1 MLIQVT
7 VIGYYESWSDRLAY
21 HQVAPRDLLLTEL
34 THLNY
39 AFAYIDPETYEL
51 VTMDSKTPK
60 RLFELAVETK
70 KYNPDLK
77 VWLSIGGWDFS
88 NNNTATQPVFGDIA
102 SKESNR

>member
-1 MLIQVT
+1 M
-7 VIGYYESWSDRLAY
+7 
-21 HQVAPRDLLLTEL
+21 

-39 AFAYIDPETYEL
+39 AFAYIDPTSYEL
-51 VTMDSKTPK
+51 VTMDSKTPE

-77 VWLSIGGWDFS
+77 VWLSIGVWYFS

-102 SKESNR
+102 SKENNRQKFADNVVRFLENYGFDG